1 MKFSIKI
8 KDDSVKETFVELLEE
23 KSVTN
28 KTSGV
33 KDFQDKLFEKLK
45 DKIQIEIEI
54 GIYDRLVDVYC
65 DYVKDCLE
73 ELTDEIATKFEEYMD
88 KQK

>member
-8 KDDSVKETFVELLEE
+8 KDDSVKETFIELLEE

-28 KTSGV
+28 K
-33 KDFQDKLFEKLK
+33 DFQDKLFERLK
-45 DKIQIEIEI
+45 DKIQIEIEA
-54 GIYDRLVDVYC
+54 GIYDKLVDVYC